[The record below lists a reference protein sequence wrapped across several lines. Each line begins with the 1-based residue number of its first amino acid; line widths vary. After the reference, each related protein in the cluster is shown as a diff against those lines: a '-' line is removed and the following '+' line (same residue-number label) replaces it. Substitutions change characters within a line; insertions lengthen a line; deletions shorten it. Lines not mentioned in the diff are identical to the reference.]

1 MKCIVIISD
10 WIKKT
15 RENDNGVS
23 VKSMKYGC
31 NSREI
36 IELEK
41 NLLFQTRT
49 AFFEI

>member
-1 MKCIVIISD
+1 MESLSKV
-10 WIKKT
+10 W
-15 RENDNGVS
+15 NMGA
-23 VKSMKYGC
+23 Y